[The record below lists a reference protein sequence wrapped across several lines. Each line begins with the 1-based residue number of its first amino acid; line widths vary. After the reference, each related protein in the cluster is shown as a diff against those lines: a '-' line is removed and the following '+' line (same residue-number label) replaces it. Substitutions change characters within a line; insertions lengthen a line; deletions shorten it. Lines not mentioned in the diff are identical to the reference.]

1 VCCLYCA
8 KHTCTKCKHSKTGK
22 IIRVMDKIEEYFKN
36 IENAI
41 TNDALRLE
49 LRELQKYFRES
60 EEMHKAKDKVFS
72 VLSHDLRGS
81 IANLISINWLTIESE
96 EDTELKMSLLK
107 DATAQLEMNF
117 EMVDNLLRWAKSQMR
132 GIIATPSFFDIQ
144 EESQIVTEILQHMA
158 IHKQITLTNLIEKQ
172 RVYVDRDFFNV
183 ILRNLTT
190 NALKY
195 TSPEGEVTLTSE
207 LKDKM
212 LVIAVKDNGTGMS
225 AEVQEKLFKLSENN
239 SISGT
244 NNEKGMG
251 LGLIL
256 CADFVRTIG
265 GQIWF
270 TTEQGKGSTFYFSIP
285 LTN

>member
-1 VCCLYCA
+1 
-8 KHTCTKCKHSKTGK
+8 
-22 IIRVMDKIEEYFKN
+22 MDKIEEYFKN

-132 GIIATPSFFDIQ
+132 GIVATPSFFDIQ

>member
-1 VCCLYCA
+1 MELY
-8 KHTCTKCKHSKTGK
+8 SNSS
-22 IIRVMDKIEEYFKN
+22 RVLEVDSIQEMNRMEEYFKN

-49 LRELQKYFRES
+49 LKEIQKHVHES
-60 EEMHKAKDKVFS
+60 EEMHKAKNKVFS

-81 IANLISINWLTIESE
+81 IANLISIHRLTIESE
-96 EDTELKMSLLK
+96 EDTVLKTTLLK
-107 DATAQLEMNF
+107 DATAQLENNF
-117 EMVDNLLRWAKSQMR
+117 EMLDNLLRWAKSQMQ
-132 GIIATPSFFDIQ
+132 GIVTTPIFFDIQ
-144 EESQIVTEILQHMA
+144 KESHIITESLQNIA
-158 IHKQITLTNLIEKQ
+158 VNKQIALINRIEKQ
-172 RVYVDRDFFNV
+172 QVYVDRDMFNV

-212 LVIAVKDNGTGMS
+212 LVIAVKDTGTGMS
-225 AEVQEKLFKLSENN
+225 AEIQEKLFKLSETN
-239 SISGT
+239 SSRGT
-244 NNEKGMG
+244 NNEQGTG

-265 GQIWF
+265 GKIWF

-285 LTN
+285 VTD